1 MAYRLS
7 EKNRPE
13 VFFLAGGVDSP
24 RHPAVHIHQISMGL
38 LSCKHPLLMSSQW
51 LNLPYVLFRFN
62 WILFGSMV
70 GYPVMK
76 NTLRRHYFLP
86 RKPAKHTEVS
96 THVFNKKKVIINN
109 PLCFPKILLEQFDFS
124 SQSTVLSWILLE
136 HFDFSSILIELC
148 WIQFS

>member
-1 MAYRLS
+1 
-7 EKNRPE
+7 
-13 VFFLAGGVDSP
+13 
-24 RHPAVHIHQISMGL
+24 
-38 LSCKHPLLMSSQW
+38 
-51 LNLPYVLFRFN
+51 
-62 WILFGSMV
+62 
-70 GYPVMK
+70 MK